1 MITTTHPPLHL
12 LQKVQPAA
20 TSSHRRQAKSMRE
33 ALAATI
39 CASLPAIKALSFSA
53 SVRGRPCANWAC
65 SASKSISER
74 LTKALGSLAGAMW

>member
-33 ALAATI
+33 APMPAGWLQRLA
-39 CASLPAIKALSFSA
+39 C
-53 SVRGRPCANWAC
+53 WA
-65 SASKSISER
+65 ER
-74 LTKALGSLAGAMW
+74 QPSQHRLGSLDAYRHF